1 MFAILA
7 ALLGAVATAA
17 VTHVLAVQREKE
29 RIKEDRRLASER
41 ERRERQRGADRER
54 KELLGL
60 LKLVHVEVV
69 NNLELLK
76 GMGSHPGTY
85 MRGTE
90 KLKRGPDSL
99 EAPKLSSDA
108 WDQARPRIATLIEDE
123 EHLEHLVSGYA
134 ALKVFRE
141 RLLNPETDKLNDSE
155 YQDAVKKVRNHQW
168 LAFNACQEETGLFR
182 WWGKGMLVSKPAEEL
197 EEARAE
203 LP

>member
-7 ALLGAVATAA
+7 ALLGAVAAA
-17 VTHVLAVQREKE
+17 TVTHVLAVRRENE
-29 RIKEDRRLASER
+29 RIKVDRRLALER
-41 ERRERQRGADRER
+41 ENRERQRVADRER

-76 GMGSHPGTY
+76 GMGSHSGTS

-90 KLKRGPDSL
+90 KLKRGQDSL
-99 EAPKLSSDA
+99 EAPKLSNDA
-108 WDQARPRIATLIEDE
+108 WDQARPRIASLIEDE

-134 ALKVFRE
+134 ALKAFKD
-141 RLLNPETDKLNDSE
+141 RLLNPDTDKLSGPE
-155 YQDAVKKVRNHQW
+155 YQEAVKKVTNHQW
-168 LAFNACQEETGLFR
+168 LAFDVCQKETGLFR